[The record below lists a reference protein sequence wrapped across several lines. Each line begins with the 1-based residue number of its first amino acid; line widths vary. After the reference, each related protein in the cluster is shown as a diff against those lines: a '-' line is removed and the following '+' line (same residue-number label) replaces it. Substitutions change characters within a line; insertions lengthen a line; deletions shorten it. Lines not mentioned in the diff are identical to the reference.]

1 MAEEQKNKTEHTLK
15 KKGFLK
21 GHGGWVTSL
30 AVGEEEIDGEKVEFL
45 LSGSRDKTLI
55 KWRLDEDKNDEEDRE
70 WGRPAK
76 MFTGHSHFVNEIC
89 LTIDGRFCFSAS
101 WDGTVRLWNT
111 TTGKTVSKLI
121 GHTRDVL
128 SVALS
133 ADCRQILTGGRDHQ
147 IKIWNVKAECKHT
160 VDKNAHTDAVSC
172 VRFYHAQKPAIC
184 VTASWDKTIKVWD
197 NTYMKLMHTFMGHK
211 AQINSID
218 MVNNSSYLAS
228 GSHDG
233 QIMVWDL
240 IQGKWLTSHDYDS
253 PVNCVLFSQKLYWV
267 IVGTEEG
274 IKVFD
279 LPSSKNIQE
288 IRETSMLKND
298 LKQMNQV
305 VEVQTDNRN
314 KQQAKDKEVKYI
326 SCTSLAWNKSD
337 DKLYSGW
344 SDHFIRVY
352 QIEELS
358 AAEQ

>member
-1 MAEEQKNKTEHTLK
+1 MVDENQKNKTEHTLR
-15 KKGFLK
+15 KKGYLK

-30 AVGEEEIDGEKVEFL
+30 AVGEEEVDGEKVEFL

-55 KWRLDEDKNDEEDRE
+55 KWRLDDKNNDDEDAEL
-70 WGRPAK
+70 GVPAR

-89 LTIDGRFCFSAS
+89 LTGDSRFCFSAS
-101 WDGTVRLWNT
+101 WDGTVRLWNVAS
-111 TTGKTVSKLI
+111 GRTVNKLI

-133 ADCRQILTGGRDHQ
+133 ADYRQILTGGRDHQ

-160 VDKNAHTDAVSC
+160 VDKNAHTGAVSC
-172 VRFYHAQKPAIC
+172 VRFCHVQKPAIC

-218 MVNNSSYLAS
+218 MVNNSSYLVS

-240 IQGKWLTSHDYDS
+240 LKGKFWCQHEYDS

-267 IVGTEEG
+267 IVGCEDG

-279 LPSSKNIQE
+279 LPSQQNIQK
-288 IRETSMLKND
+288 IQETSMLPNEMHD
-298 LKQMNQV
+298 A
-305 VEVQTDNRN
+305 E
-314 KQQAKDKEVKYI
+314 ASHKEGKSIEPKYVG
-326 SCTSLAWNKSD
+326 CTSLAWNKSD
-337 DKLYSGW
+337 NKLYAGF
-344 SDHFIRVY
+344 SDNFIRVY

-358 AAEQ
+358 MQES

>member
-1 MAEEQKNKTEHTLK
+1 MGFIKFVSCKMVEVSNTNKTEHTLK
-15 KKGFLK
+15 KKGYLK

-184 VTASWDKTIKVWD
+184 VTASWDKTIKVWV
-197 NTYMKLMHTFMGHK
+197 NT
-211 AQINSID
+211 
-218 MVNNSSYLAS
+218 SSYLAS

-288 IRETSMLKND
+288 IRETSMLPNERHD
-298 LKQMNQV
+298 A
-305 VEVQTDNRN
+305 EAS
-314 KQQAKDKEVKYI
+314 AKEAKSIEPKYV

-337 DKLYSGW
+337 DKLYAGF
-344 SDHFIRVY
+344 SDNYIRVY

-358 AAEQ
+358 MQAAE

>member
-1 MAEEQKNKTEHTLK
+1 MAEEQQNKTEHTLK

-30 AVGEEEIDGEKVEFL
+30 AVGEEEVDGEKVEFL

-70 WGRPAK
+70 WGRPQK

-89 LTIDGRFCFSAS
+89 LTVDGRFCFSAS

-160 VDKNAHTDAVSC
+160 VDKNSHTDAVSC
-172 VRFYHAQKPAIC
+172 VRFYHQAKSPVC

-218 MVNNSSYLAS
+218 MVNNSTYLAS

-233 QIMVWDL
+233 QVMIWDV
-240 IQGKWLTSHDYDS
+240 IQGKWLTSYEYDS
-253 PVNCVLFSQKLYWV
+253 PINCVLFSQKLYWV
-267 IVGTEEG
+267 IIGCEDG

-288 IRETSMLKND
+288 IKETSMLANELAALESAGNSTKVKAPKN
-298 LKQMNQV
+298 
-305 VEVQTDNRN
+305 
-314 KQQAKDKEVKYI
+314 I

-337 DKLYSGW
+337 DKLY
-344 SDHFIRVY
+344 
-352 QIEELS
+352 
-358 AAEQ
+358 A